1 MAIMTIYGLYIYE
14 CLIFIFKNKDTFLVN
29 NIQHEYNTRTQDIT
43 YPQHNL
49 TKTEKSPFYMCIKL
63 YNKLPLTFKNIV
75 SISLFKKKVKK
86 MMVNLEPY
94 SLEDYFCNNIL

>member
-1 MAIMTIYGLYIYE
+1 M
-14 CLIFIFKNKDTFLVN
+14 VN
-29 NIQHEYNTRTQDIT
+29 NIQQEYNTRTQDIT

-49 TKTEKSPFYMCIKL
+49 TKPEKSPFYMCIK
-63 YNKLPLTFKNIV
+63 FKNIV

-86 MMVNLEPY
+86 MIVNLEPY